1 MIVVAERVLAELK
14 PHCIRCEIAGSLRR
28 KCDKIGDIEICLI
41 PKPYQT
47 GLFEDG
53 VASIIN
59 QWEKVKGEMP
69 CKYTQRILP
78 EGIVLDLFFAEEGN
92 WGTIFSVRT
101 GSAEFSHR
109 VLATAWSDRG
119 YKSEGGYLYQNGKKY
134 ETREEKDL
142 FERLSIKYV
151 EPEFRNL

>member
-1 MIVVAERVLAELK
+1 MIVVAEKILAELK

-28 KCDKIGDIEICLI
+28 KCDTISDVEIVCI

-53 VASIIN
+53 IASVIN
-59 QWEKVKGEMP
+59 QWEKVKGELP

-78 EGIVLDLFFAEEGN
+78 EGIVLDIFIVEEGN
-92 WGTIFSVRT
+92 WGLQFATRT
-101 GSAEFSHR
+101 GSAEYSKT
-109 VLATAWSDRG
+109 VLAAAWAARG
-119 YKSEGGYLYQNGKKY
+119 YKCDGGYLYQNGKRY

-142 FERLSIKYV
+142 FDRLSIKYI